1 MNDALRQKLDD
12 LPVSPGVYLMKDRD
26 GKVVYVGKAVN
37 LRSRVRSYF
46 QPSTSDTRAFV
57 PFLEEILGDIE
68 IILVHTEKE
77 ALILENTLIKRHKPR
92 FNVQLR
98 DDKAF
103 ICLRLDE
110 RHPYPRLEVVRRMK
124 QDGARYFGPY
134 SSATAIRE
142 TLRTINRHFQ
152 LRTCTDQVLE
162 KRTRPCLLYQI
173 KRCPAPCVYEVP
185 HEEYGRSVRETKL
198 FLEGKEPELLDE
210 LRDRMKE
217 SAKELRFEDAARIRD
232 QLRAIEHSLER
243 QRTVFSEAI
252 DQDVFGF
259 WREGPH
265 LVLEALFIRTGKLV
279 SAQSFPFTGQEF
291 PTEELLASFVDQYYA
306 TGAMVPD
313 EVLLPLP
320 IENAELTAEVLSERK
335 GRKVRVLVPA
345 RGEKKRLV
353 ELATKNAEQAFVES
367 KKKNRTNE
375 EILDRLRTR
384 LELSRL
390 PRRIECFDISNFQ
403 GSMVVASQ
411 VAALDGEADKSRYR
425 HYRIKT
431 FEGQD
436 DFASIYEV
444 ISRRVARGDL
454 PDLLLIDGGKGQ
466 LNAARAAVKDAG
478 LLGQVDLAS
487 LAESKVEAETREGA
501 AWKSPER
508 VFLPGKKDPLVLR
521 PNSAELFVLVRL
533 RDEAHRFAVTFHQ
546 KLRRAR
552 NFRSVLEDI
561 AGIGEK
567 RRRALLR
574 HFGSLKRIRTATAEE
589 IAEVEGFNTALA
601 QRVVEF
607 LRRPEE
613 DPDRESELPEGA
625 AQSMDE
631 SAELGEAIEDR
642 EGAADAQLEAA
653 DELASLSA
661 NGSGADAGGRPEVRE
676 GAAPPSGDGAGESGA
691 EKADAAKGAAPRD
704 GAGAERPDAAQR
716 AAPLPHGGSAPA
728 SQPVSRGD
736 DPFAE
741 KGREDADFRE

>member
-1 MNDALRQKLDD
+1 MNEALRQKLAD

-142 TLRTINRHFQ
+142 TLRIINRYFQ

-185 HEEYGRSVRETKL
+185 KEEYARSVRETIL
-198 FLEGKEPELLDE
+198 FLEGKEPELLDQ
-210 LRDRMKE
+210 LRGRMKV
-217 SAKELRFEDAARIRD
+217 AAADLRFEDAARIRD

-252 DQDVFGF
+252 DQDVFGS
-259 WREGPH
+259 WREGPD
-265 LVLEALFIRTGKLV
+265 LVIEALFIRTGKLV

-306 TGAMVPD
+306 TGAAVPD

-320 IENAELTAEVLSERK
+320 VENAGLTAEVLSERK
-335 GRKVRVLVPA
+335 GRKVRVLVPK
-345 RGEKKRLV
+345 RGEKRRLV
-353 ELATKNAEQAFVES
+353 ELAVKNAEQAFVEA
-367 KKKNRTNE
+367 KKRNRSNV
-375 EILDRLRTR
+375 EILERLESR
-384 LELSRL
+384 LELARL

-403 GSMVVASQ
+403 GTMVVASQ
-411 VAALDGEADKSRYR
+411 VAALDGEPDKSRYR

-436 DFASIYEV
+436 DFAAIYEV

-487 LAESKVEAETREGA
+487 LAEAKVEGETREGA
-501 AWKSPER
+501 AWKSAER
-508 VFLPGKKDPLVLR
+508 VFLPGRKDPIVLR
-521 PNSAELFVLVRL
+521 QNSAENFVLVRL

-552 NFRSVLEDI
+552 NFRSVLEEI
-561 AGIGEK
+561 TGVGEK

-574 HFGSLKRIRTATAEE
+574 HFGSLKRIRAATAEE
-589 IAEVEGFNTALA
+589 IAEVEGFNQALA
-601 QRVVEF
+601 RRVVEF
-607 LRRPEE
+607 LHRREE
-613 DPDRESELPEGA
+613 DPDRDSELPEGA

-631 SAELGEAIEDR
+631 AAEIGEAIEDR
-642 EGAADAQLEAA
+642 DSAAEAQLAA
-653 DELASLSA
+653 AKELAA
-661 NGSGADAGGRPEVRE
+661 AERN
-676 GAAPPSGDGAGESGA
+676 GAAPGATSLPPADDAVRPLSPGEVQPT
-691 EKADAAKGAAPRD
+691 EKIRD
-704 GAGAERPDAAQR
+704 
-716 AAPLPHGGSAPA
+716 
-728 SQPVSRGD
+728 
-736 DPFAE
+736 
-741 KGREDADFRE
+741 